1 MPRYEFSQGTSNK
14 FWEVS
19 REGTS
24 VTVTYGK
31 IGTAGTSKTKEHAD
45 EAAAEK
51 DMAKQAA
58 SKVKKGYQLVEPGGA
73 APSGKQPLVGLE
85 KEGDDFDEHVKRF
98 VYRTVVDYKPGKPGL
113 SQAAKGVAYR
123 IRFDFDEGST
133 NDMVERLAEL
143 GRDPNADKLKGLVIG
158 SWGEDC
164 CTGDGGSEVIAAVV
178 ALAAACPNLEA
189 IFLGDILQEEAEVSW
204 IQHGDWGPILSA
216 FPKLEHFRVRGQSTA
231 SPFTCPTLRSLVVQ
245 AMTST
250 EVCQAIA
257 AADLP
262 ELEHLELWL
271 GTDEYGGDST
281 VADLVPILSG
291 KQFPKLRYL
300 GLRNAEN
307 VDEVAEALATGPI
320 LERVEVL
327 DLSLGVL
334 TDRGGNALLASP
346 AATKLKRLDLHHN
359 WLSPAVAKKL
369 RGLGPDVD
377 TSRGD
382 ADEDED
388 EEYRF
393 VAVGE

>member
-31 IGTAGTSKTKEHAD
+31 IGTAGTAKTKEHPD
-45 EAAAEK
+45 ETAAEK

-85 KEGDDFDEHVKRF
+85 KEVGFDDHPKRF
-98 VYRTVVDYKPGKPGL
+98 VFRTIVDYKPGKPGL

-123 IRFDFDEGST
+123 VHFDFDDGGAPE
-133 NDMVERLAEL
+133 MVERLAEL
-143 GRDPNADKLKGLVIG
+143 GRDPNASKLQALVIG

-164 CTGDGGSEVIAAVV
+164 CTGEGGPEVAAAV
-178 ALAAACPNLEA
+178 AELAKTCPELEA
-189 IFLGDILQEEAEVSW
+189 IFLGDIIQEEAEVSW
-204 IQHGDWGPILSA
+204 IQHGDWGPILNA
-216 FPKLEHFRVRGQSTA
+216 FPKLEHFRVRGMSTA
-231 SPFTCPTLRSLVVQ
+231 SAFSCPTLRSLVVQ
-245 AMTST
+245 AMTSSQA
-250 EVCQAIA
+250 CQSIA

-281 VADLVPILSG
+281 VPDLVPILSG

-307 VDEVAEALATGPI
+307 IDDVAEALATAPI

-346 AATKLKRLDLHHN
+346 AAAKLKRLDLHHN

-369 RGLGPDVD
+369 RGLGPEVD
-377 TSRGD
+377 TARGD